1 MKLGVLG
8 GTFDPIHNGH
18 IAAAAAVEQ
27 ALGLD
32 AIILIPSRI
41 PPHRHD
47 PVGAT
52 SEQRF
57 EMAQL
62 AADGRAGWSASRIE
76 IDREGPSYTY
86 DTLMAL
92 GEGPALAEGP
102 ALSERSTR
110 RVEGPALSKRDASRR
125 DAFRESKGTQIFF
138 ITGADAFAEIATWS
152 RYPAVLDLANFVVVS
167 RPGITLDSL
176 RERVPSAFRSHPP
189 CSPSDFRVLGSEKSR
204 VILVEAHTPDIS
216 STDIRRRVRAGHSLS
231 GFVSDSVARY
241 IAAHHLYSGH

>member
-18 IAAAAAVEQ
+18 VAAAEAAQ
-27 ALGLD
+27 QTLGLD
-32 AIILIPSRI
+32 AITLVPSHI

-52 SEQRF
+52 GEQRY
-57 EMAQL
+57 EMTQL
-62 AADGRAGWSASRIE
+62 AATGHPGWSASRLE
-76 IDREGPSYTY
+76 LNREGPSFTY
-86 DTLMAL
+86 DTLVTL
-92 GEGPALAEGP
+92 GEAP
-102 ALSERSTR
+102 S
-110 RVEGPALSKRDASRR
+110 
-125 DAFRESKGTQIFF
+125 ESKGTQIFF

-176 RERVPSAFRSHPP
+176 RARVPSAFRDRPTAST
-189 CSPSDFRVLGSEKSR
+189 R

-216 STDIRRRVRAGHSLS
+216 STDIRRRVRAGHTLS
-231 GFVSDSVARY
+231 GFVPDSVARY
-241 IAAHHLYSGH
+241 IAEHRLYSGN